1 MYFEL
6 PLSLGKGIIYNVLNG
21 VPPITHLSSILI
33 YIGHLMHSISLN
45 GKTHQLDVPDDMP
58 LLWAIRD
65 VLGFTGTKFGC
76 GLGQC
81 GACTMH
87 LDGAPIRS
95 CITPISAAKGK
106 KITTVEGIGDDSVG
120 EKVQEAWVEEGVP
133 QCGYCQ
139 SGQVMSATALL
150 QSNPSPSDEDI
161 EGAMTGNI
169 CRCGTYNR
177 IKTAIHSA
185 SSKIKEG
192 SK

>member
-1 MYFEL
+1 
-6 PLSLGKGIIYNVLNG
+6 
-21 VPPITHLSSILI
+21 
-33 YIGHLMHSISLN
+33 MHSISLN
-45 GKTHQLDVPDDMP
+45 GKNYQLDVPDDMP

-81 GACTMH
+81 GSCTMH
-87 LDGAPIRS
+87 LDGEPIRS
-95 CITPISAAKGK
+95 CITPISDAQGK
-106 KITTVEGIGDDSVG
+106 KITTVEGLSEIKVG
-120 EKVQEAWVEEGVP
+120 KQVQEAWVEEGVP

-161 EGAMTGNI
+161 ESAMTGNI
-169 CRCGTYNR
+169 CRCGTYNG
-177 IKTAIHSA
+177 IKTTIHNA

>member
-1 MYFEL
+1 
-6 PLSLGKGIIYNVLNG
+6 
-21 VPPITHLSSILI
+21 
-33 YIGHLMHSISLN
+33 MHSISLN
-45 GKTHQLDVPDDMP
+45 GKTYQLDAPDDMP

-87 LDGAPIRS
+87 LDGEPIRS
-95 CITPISAAKGK
+95 CITPISDAKGK
-106 KITTVEGIGDDSVG
+106 KITTVEGIGDDAVG
-120 EKVQEAWVEEGVP
+120 EKVQEAWIEEGVP

>member
-1 MYFEL
+1 
-6 PLSLGKGIIYNVLNG
+6 
-21 VPPITHLSSILI
+21 
-33 YIGHLMHSISLN
+33 MHSISLN
-45 GKTHQLDVPDDMP
+45 GKTYQLDVPDDMP

-65 VLGFTGTKFGC
+65 VLGFSGTKFGC

-87 LDGAPIRS
+87 LDGEPIRS
-95 CITPISAAKGK
+95 CITPITDAKGK
-106 KITTVEGIGDDSVG
+106 QITTIEGIGDDSTG
-120 EKVQEAWVEEGVP
+120 KKVQEAWVEEGVP

-150 QSNPSPSDEDI
+150 QSNPNPSDEAI

>member
-1 MYFEL
+1 
-6 PLSLGKGIIYNVLNG
+6 
-21 VPPITHLSSILI
+21 
-33 YIGHLMHSISLN
+33 MHSISLN
-45 GKTHQLDVPDDMP
+45 GKNYQLDVPDDMP

-81 GACTMH
+81 GSCTMH
-87 LDGAPIRS
+87 LDGEPIRS
-95 CITPISAAKGK
+95 CITPISDAQGK
-106 KITTVEGIGDDSVG
+106 KITTVEGLSEIKVG
-120 EKVQEAWVEEGVP
+120 KQVQEAWVEEGVP

-161 EGAMTGNI
+161 ESAMTGNI

-177 IKTAIHSA
+177 IKTAINNA

>member
-1 MYFEL
+1 M
-6 PLSLGKGIIYNVLNG
+6 
-21 VPPITHLSSILI
+21 
-33 YIGHLMHSISLN
+33 
-45 GKTHQLDVPDDMP
+45 DVPDDMP

-81 GACTMH
+81 GSCTMH
-87 LDGAPIRS
+87 LDGEPIRS
-95 CITPISAAKGK
+95 CITPISDAKGK
-106 KITTVEGIGDDSVG
+106 KITTVEGIGDDAVG
-120 EKVQEAWVEEGVP
+120 EKVQEAWIEEGVP

-150 QSNPSPSDEDI
+150 QSNPNPSDEDI

>member
-1 MYFEL
+1 
-6 PLSLGKGIIYNVLNG
+6 
-21 VPPITHLSSILI
+21 
-33 YIGHLMHSISLN
+33 MHSISLN
-45 GKTHQLDVPDDMP
+45 GKSYQLDVPDDMP

-65 VLGFTGTKFGC
+65 VLGFSGTKFGC

-87 LDGAPIRS
+87 LDGSPIRS
-95 CITPISAAKGK
+95 CITPISQAKGK
-106 KITTVEGIGDDSVG
+106 KITTIEGIGDDSTG
-120 EKVQEAWVEEGVP
+120 KKVQEAWVEEGVP

-150 QSNPSPSDEDI
+150 QNNSDPSDTDI
-161 EGAMTGNI
+161 ENAMTGNI

-185 SSKIKEG
+185 SSKIGEA